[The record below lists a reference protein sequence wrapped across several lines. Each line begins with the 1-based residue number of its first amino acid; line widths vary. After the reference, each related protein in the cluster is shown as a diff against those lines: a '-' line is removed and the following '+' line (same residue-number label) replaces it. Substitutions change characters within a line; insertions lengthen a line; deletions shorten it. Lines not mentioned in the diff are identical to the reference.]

1 MTEEKNKVYYRKDRD
16 LQTKLNIFMT
26 NEGYPNA
33 KIFLVDKSDGKGI
46 FAAKFTCGE
55 CEGCKRKMTCQIA
68 DDPPTQ
74 EELDAVSSTLFT
86 KTEIKKKKKKRRS
99 NVSIIKK
106 ILKTRDFSLI

>member
-86 KTEIKKKKKKRRS
+86 KTEIEKQKKNDDPMYQLLKKY
-99 NVSIIKK
+99 
-106 ILKTRDFSLI
+106 LKPETFL